1 MSARRPIEHLQPW
14 LGLAA
19 AALGWGAAHQVGSA
33 SIFDDCNRAEPMF
46 VLIVCGLGL
55 AVAVAGGLFS
65 LDIWRRPEETPG
77 RRFLGGTGALLALLA
92 SFAIVLQATAVLIIP
107 PCAA

>member
-1 MSARRPIEHLQPW
+1 MA
-14 LGLAA
+14 
-19 AALGWGAAHQVGSA
+19 VG
-33 SIFDDCNRAEPMF
+33 DVREAER
-46 VLIVCGLGL
+46 VGRDAEVVKQL

-65 LDIWRRPEETPG
+65 LGIWRRPEEAPG

-92 SFAIVLQATAVLIIP
+92 SFAIVLQAISVLIIP